1 MKRRAHTSKKLPE
14 IFRPLLWSYR
24 FEEIDPEAHRKEII
38 INAINYGDLKH
49 WKWLTARYGRA
60 GVRRVLTSVPVTEL
74 RPHIRKLVGMFF
86 GIADTEFRHAP
97 RGSH

>member
-1 MKRRAHTSKKLPE
+1 MKQRTCIPKKLPE

-24 FEEIDPEAHRKEII
+24 FEEINPAAHQKEII

-49 WKWLTARYGRA
+49 WRWLTAHYGHT

-86 GIADTEFRHAP
+86 GIADKEFRHAP
-97 RGSH
+97 RGPY